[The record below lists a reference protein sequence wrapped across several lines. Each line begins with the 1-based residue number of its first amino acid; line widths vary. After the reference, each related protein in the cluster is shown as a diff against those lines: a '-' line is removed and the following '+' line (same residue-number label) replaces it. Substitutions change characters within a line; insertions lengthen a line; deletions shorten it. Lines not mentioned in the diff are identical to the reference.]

1 MTTLGEDIGGVW
13 GRNVINQAMNGMFIH
28 LPTSPAD
35 IISVI
40 GVNMGLDEGADKY
53 PVGKKNSVNQC
64 EIINCGYESIKGL
77 KCVSDSKW

>member
-1 MTTLGEDIGGVW
+1 MTTLGEDIGGMW

-35 IISVI
+35 IISAI

-53 PVGKKNSVNQC
+53 PAGEKKLCEC
-64 EIINCGYESIKGL
+64 EIINCGQKSIKGL
-77 KCVSDSKW
+77 NCVSDSKW